1 MTIANRQINIVY
13 FILKN
18 KISKY
23 DIIEKILEYYY
34 IFLPKSKILLDWI
47 DINKLNWD
55 NLSKNYNA
63 IDLLKENYDK
73 INWENLSMNYNALY
87 ILHKNINKVSC
98 IGLIKNKNK
107 NIEKD
112 IFFKKL
118 NEKTKLYYIKNKP
131 SINLLKNN
139 LNVLNYFKE
148 ADWKNLSSNC
158 DAISILENNKDKI
171 DWSILSTNEN
181 AIDLLEENQ
190 NKINWRLLSGN
201 KNAINLLKNNKDK
214 INWFNLSGNPSAINI
229 LKENEDKI
237 VWKIFSENENAI
249 NLLKKNQKKINYYFL
264 SKNPKI
270 FKNEEMLINI
280 NKHFINI
287 I

>member
-1 MTIANRQINIVY
+1 MSCATNKFNIVRIILNKSIFDENIIY
-13 FILKN
+13 IILK
-18 KISKY
+18 
-23 DIIEKILEYYY
+23 YYWE
-34 IFLPKSKILLDWI
+34 LLDKRKVLLDWI

-73 INWENLSMNYNALY
+73 INWENLSMNYNALF
-87 ILHKNINKVSC
+87 ILYKNINKVSY

-148 ADWKNLSSNC
+148 TDWKNLSSNC

-190 NKINWRLLSGN
+190 DKINWRLLSGN

-237 VWKIFSENENAI
+237 VWKILSENENAI

-264 SKNPKI
+264 SKNPEI
-270 FKNEEMLINI
+270 FVDEHMPI
-280 NKHFINI
+280 
-287 I
+287 